1 MMLGLSLPPARIVA
15 QASPAM
21 ARALT
26 GFAGPGWEAGLAA
39 EVSAFDFGIFCSEL
53 AMWKCA
59 EKLQ

>member
-1 MMLGLSLPPARIVA
+1 
-15 QASPAM
+15 M